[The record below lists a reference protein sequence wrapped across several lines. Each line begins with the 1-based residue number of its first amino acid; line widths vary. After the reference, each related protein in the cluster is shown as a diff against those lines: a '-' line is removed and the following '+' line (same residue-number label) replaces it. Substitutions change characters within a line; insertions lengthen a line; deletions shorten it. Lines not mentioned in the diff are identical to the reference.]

1 MPTAYITRLEVDITG
16 ARKSIKQVET
26 SLDAFKKKAANQGGS
41 KGGSFFG
48 GLEQQAD
55 TLDNLFG
62 KLGGSSLAVADTFK
76 VLRTALIGSGI
87 GAIVVLVGELINN
100 FDTLKGAIDGVSS
113 EQEAMALSAAKV
125 ADASIAQLNAVTET
139 ENILKLQGLS
149 EEEILELK
157 IKQVDAAITEQEI
170 RVNAQKQNLEA
181 QIAAEKRNKEALKQA
196 IQIITLPIQA
206 LLAGIDEIGKAFDQ
220 DFGLQGKFNEA
231 VSGFFFD
238 PKAVEEE
245 GTAALKEQEKILTG
259 LKNQRAGFLLAQRKG
274 AADAAKARQ
283 DELNAELD
291 AMRKANEALNKAIA
305 SANDS
310 IRQAAEKRSAD
321 SRTKLISE
329 KDAELQAFEQQEA
342 LRLQLMQEGADK
354 EIALI
359 DQKYIKLREQAQ
371 GNAELEKQLA
381 EANGAEVDAV
391 KEKYAQAELA
401 REQRVREAQ
410 LDFASSA
417 IGILKSLFEEDD
429 RTSDAKKKKAFERN
443 KKLSIAEA
451 TINTYKAVTG
461 ILAAAAANPASVLF
475 PGYPY
480 IQAGLALAQGLV
492 QVRNIAKTQFV
503 GSGSDAA
510 APSFSGGGGGG
521 EGGGAPAFNPV
532 NTDFINNR
540 PPQPIL
546 AYTLAG
552 NVSSAQEADQKVKDQ
567 ARL

>member
-1 MPTAYITRLEVDITG
+1 MPTTYITRLEVDING

-26 SLDAFKKKAANQGGS
+26 SLDAFKKKAANTDGA

-48 GLEQQAD
+48 GLEKQAD

-62 KLGGSSLAVADTFK
+62 KLGGTSLAVADTFK

-113 EQEAMALSAAKV
+113 EQEAMALSAAKA

-139 ENILKLQGLS
+139 ENILKLQGAS

-157 IKQVDAAITEQEI
+157 IKQVDAAIVEQEI

-196 IQIITLPIQA
+196 LQIVTLPVQA
-206 LLAGIDEIGKAFDQ
+206 LLAGIDAIGKQFGQ
-220 DFGLQGKFNEA
+220 DFGLQGKFNEV

-245 GTAALKEQEKILTG
+245 GTAALKEQEKVLAS
-259 LKNQRAGFLLAQRKG
+259 LQNQRAGFLLAQRKG

-291 AMRKANEALNKAIA
+291 AMRKANEALNKAIVA
-305 SANDS
+305 ANKAIVDAIKKNGQDVS
-310 IRQAAEKRSAD
+310 
-321 SRTKLISE
+321 
-329 KDAELQAFEQQEA
+329 AELLKQSDFDKLKQQED
-342 LRLQLMQEGADK
+342 LKLQLLKDSAEK
-354 EIALI
+354 EIALV
-359 DQKYIKLREQAQ
+359 DQKYIKLRDQAK
-371 GNAELEKQLA
+371 GNAELEKELA
-381 EANGAEVDAV
+381 EANQRDVDAINQ
-391 KEKYAQAELA
+391 KYAEQEIARQRKVQETRIQLTAGVFTALADLNSSFVAKNEKQAKRQFEINKGLQIAQALIQTYQSATAAFGSQFIPGDPSSLPRAIVAASVAVLSGLA
-401 REQRVREAQ
+401 QVNKIRQTKF
-410 LDFASSA
+410 DGGGASSA
-417 IGILKSLFEEDD
+417 
-429 RTSDAKKKKAFERN
+429 
-443 KKLSIAEA
+443 
-451 TINTYKAVTG
+451 
-461 ILAAAAANPASVLF
+461 
-475 PGYPY
+475 
-480 IQAGLALAQGLV
+480 
-492 QVRNIAKTQFV
+492 
-503 GSGSDAA
+503 
-510 APSFSGGGGGG
+510 
-521 EGGGAPAFNPV
+521 GGGAPSVGGSSGGNASGPPAFNPV

-552 NVSSAQEADQKVKDQ
+552 NVSSAQEAEQKVKDQ